1 MFALPSTSTLIH
13 WVTQISSYIS
23 LILWEWPRAT
33 EVTSR
38 NVDIRQNQ
46 TEAGVGW
53 RGVEEVEEVEEVEGG
68 DDRNFKV
75 TRLWPYIHRDNH

>member
-38 NVDIRQNQ
+38 NVDIRHNQ
-46 TEAGVGW
+46 TEAEVGW
-53 RGVEEVEEVEEVEGG
+53 RRREEVEEVEEG